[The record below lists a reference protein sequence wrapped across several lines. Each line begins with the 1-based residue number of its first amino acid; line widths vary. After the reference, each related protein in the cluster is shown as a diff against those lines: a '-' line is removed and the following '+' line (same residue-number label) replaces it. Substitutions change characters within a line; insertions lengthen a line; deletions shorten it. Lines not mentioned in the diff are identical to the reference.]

1 MLYSQ
6 GMKQAQIAKE
16 LNTTSNTV
24 NNWKFRDKWDERIT
38 NGNPTE
44 PELTDLPAKLSA
56 NILPESKDIRDQV
69 MVLLAEALTSGQ
81 IQPKRWKD
89 IIDTLQL
96 LSKYD
101 SPVRKPKVETD
112 ITGLD
117 DGDLDQEIAGLQ
129 RLVCDDVDEAEIIV
143 PKRDVT
149 EIEPS

>member
-6 GMKQAQIAKE
+6 GMKQAQIARE
-16 LNTTSNTV
+16 LNTTPNTIA
-24 NNWKFRDKWDERIT
+24 NWKLHGKWDERIA
-38 NGNPTE
+38 NGNPAE
-44 PELTDLPAKLSA
+44 PELTDLPAKL
-56 NILPESKDIRDQV
+56 LPESKDIRDQV
-69 MVLLAEALTSGQ
+69 MVLLAEALTGGQ

-101 SPVRKPKVETD
+101 SPVRKKQVETD
-112 ITGLD
+112 ITDLN
-117 DGDLDQEIAGLQ
+117 DGDLDRQIAELQ
-129 RLVCDDVDEAEIIV
+129 RFVGNDVDEAEIIV